1 MRVVN
6 EEVML
11 DYPRSLVKD
20 RSCAPYVI
28 KTIVAQVQS
37 MIELCIF
44 KCFVDLSMCLCLFCI
59 FAMIAMILLG
69 VPAISFSL

>member
-28 KTIVAQVQS
+28 KTIVSQVES

-44 KCFVDLSMCLCLFCI
+44 TVLLNCHYAYDCLHLCNEYNDLVGCSHNFI
-59 FAMIAMILLG
+59 
-69 VPAISFSL
+69 

>member
-11 DYPRSLVKD
+11 DYPRSLDKD

-28 KTIVAQVQS
+28 KAIVSQVES
-37 MIELCIF
+37 MIELCTFI
-44 KCFVDLSMCLCLFCI
+44 V
-59 FAMIAMILLG
+59 LLNCHYTY
-69 VPAISFSL
+69 AYFESL

>member
-1 MRVVN
+1 MKLMN

-28 KTIVAQVQS
+28 KTIVS
-37 MIELCIF
+37 PDELIELCIF
-44 KCFVDLSMCLCLFCI
+44 T
-59 FAMIAMILLG
+59 ILLNCHY
-69 VPAISFSL
+69 AYDHFASL

>member
-11 DYPRSLVKD
+11 DYPRSLDKD

-28 KTIVAQVQS
+28 KTIVSQVES
-37 MIELCIF
+37 MIKLCIF
-44 KCFVDLSMCLCLFCI
+44 KCFVELSLCLCLICI
-59 FAMIAMILLG
+59 FVMIAMILLG
-69 VPAISFSL
+69 VPTISFSL

>member
-11 DYPRSLVKD
+11 DYPRSLFKD

-28 KTIVAQVQS
+28 KMIVSQVES
-37 MIELCIF
+37 IIELCIF
-44 KCFVDLSMCLCLFCI
+44 KCFVELSLCLCLFCI
-59 FAMIAMILLG
+59 FVMIAMILLG
-69 VPAISFSL
+69 VPTISFSL

>member
-11 DYPRSLVKD
+11 DYPRSLDKD

-28 KTIVAQVQS
+28 KMIVSQVES

-44 KCFVDLSMCLCLFCI
+44 KCFYRIVIMFMLVLHLCNDCNDLVGCSHNFI
-59 FAMIAMILLG
+59 
-69 VPAISFSL
+69 

>member
-6 EEVML
+6 EELML

-20 RSCAPYVI
+20 WSCAPYVI
-28 KTIVAQVQS
+28 KMIVSQVES

-44 KCFVDLSMCLCLFCI
+44 IV
-59 FAMIAMILLG
+59 LLNCHY
-69 VPAISFSL
+69 AYDYFESL